1 MRNYVLYG
9 CLAGGI
15 ALAGCEAK
23 GEYPG
28 LEYAPQMYHTIPY
41 EPLQQITEEEAGTWL
56 SSRED
61 DLGEYYNSNPYN
73 PYGMNSRTPPANT
86 VRRNSASYDAY
97 GARQTAP
104 NTDEAT
110 QKELA
115 LYLPYELP
123 YDSLELAS
131 RTLNNPLDSTAAV
144 VAEGQRL
151 YAQFCYPCHGG
162 AGQGNGPVGVVYKGV
177 PAYNKGTYRDMT
189 EGHIF
194 HVITWGKG
202 RMNAHGSQMEI
213 ADRWKIVRYVQTLQ
227 QQGE

>member
-9 CLAGGI
+9 LVAGGI
-15 ALAGCEAK
+15 ALAGCEAQ
-23 GEYPG
+23 GNYPG
-28 LEYAPQMYHTIPY
+28 LEYAPQMYHTTPY
-41 EPLQQITEEEAGTWL
+41 EPLTQITSKEAGEGV

-61 DLGEYYNSNPYN
+61 GLGEFYNSNPYN
-73 PYGMNSRTPPANT
+73 PYGMNERTPPANT
-86 VRRNSASYDAY
+86 VRRNGADYQNYAGTPYDPNSSE
-97 GARQTAP
+97 RQR
-104 NTDEAT
+104 N
-110 QKELA
+110 LA

-123 YDSLELAS
+123 ADSIEYAS
-131 RTLNNPLDSTAAV
+131 RTLKNPLDSTEAV
-144 VAEGQRL
+144 VQAGQQL

-162 AGQGNGPVGVVYKGV
+162 AGQGDGPVGKVYKGV

-202 RMNAHGSQMEI
+202 RMNPHGSQMEI
-213 ADRWKIVRYVQTLQ
+213 ADRWRIVRYVQTLQ